1 MFILSN
7 RTDGHV
13 RVAEEKEMDKKE
25 NNAMQK
31 SQIIMSGTMMKISSI
46 VVLLLLYSVNPTE
59 ASAQNDFAQFLKGM
73 GDKISQT
80 ANNVKDFLLELFY
93 RFRAFFLGHSQS
105 THEQMSAKGCGY
117 AADDQPHIYNKN
129 KPIVA
134 KIKGGDDAIWH
145 TW

>member
-1 MFILSN
+1 
-7 RTDGHV
+7 
-13 RVAEEKEMDKKE
+13 
-25 NNAMQK
+25 MQK
-31 SQIIMSGTMMKISSI
+31 SQIIMSGTMLKIGSI
-46 VVLLLLYSVNPTE
+46 VLLLLLHSVNPTE

-93 RFRAFFLGHSQS
+93 RFQAFFLGHTES
-105 THEQMSAKGCGY
+105 THQQMTTKGCGY
-117 AADDQPHIYNKN
+117 AADDRPHIYNKN

-134 KIKGGDDAIWH
+134 KIKGGNDAIWH